1 MLRRKARRLI
11 ACLVMVVPW
20 LIWLSAAAPAQTL
33 ERIAATKTIRIG
45 YVPDQ
50 APFAMPGP
58 DGKPTGYA
66 IDLCSQVVARIG
78 QTVPGLS
85 TDYTQLKLAD
95 AFASLAAGQVDLLC
109 SALTITLKRRE
120 IVDFSQPIFVTG
132 ASALLRSDSP
142 QDLRE
147 LFLGEH
153 KISPPRSPSL
163 HPFAVSRVGVRKGSS
178 TEAALSK
185 AIDAGKYSA
194 VIVPY
199 GTHAEGLAALEDRDI
214 DAYFADRALLI
225 GLLERFPDSSNL
237 ILGTRLLTRE
247 SYGIALRRGDSD
259 LRLLVD
265 RTLSAFY
272 ATAGFGALLRKY
284 FGPEAGQLEQQIV
297 AQSAIE

>member
-1 MLRRKARRLI
+1 
-11 ACLVMVVPW
+11 MVVSC
-20 LIWLSAAAPAQTL
+20 LASLSATAPAQTL

-45 YVPDQ
+45 FVPDQ
-50 APFAMPGP
+50 APFAMLGP
-58 DGKPTGYA
+58 DGKPAGYA
-66 IDLCSQVVARIG
+66 IDLCNQVVARIG

-85 TDYTQLKLAD
+85 TGYTQLKLAD

-109 SALTITLKRRE
+109 GALTITLKRRE
-120 IVDFSQPIFVTG
+120 TVDFSQPIFVTG

-163 HPFAVSRVGVRKGSS
+163 HPFAQSRIGVRNGSS
-178 TEAALSK
+178 TKAALSK

-199 GTHAEGLAALEDRDI
+199 DTHAEGLAAIQDRDI
-214 DAYFADRALLI
+214 DAYVADRALLI
-225 GLLERFPDSSNL
+225 GLLERSPDSAL
-237 ILGTRLLTRE
+237 LVLGTRLLTRE
-247 SYGIALRRGDSD
+247 TYGIALKRGDSD
-259 LRLLVD
+259 LRLLID
-265 RTLSAFY
+265 RALSAFY
-272 ATAGFGALLRKY
+272 ATADFGALLRKY
-284 FGPEAGQLEQQIV
+284 FGPEAGELEQQIV